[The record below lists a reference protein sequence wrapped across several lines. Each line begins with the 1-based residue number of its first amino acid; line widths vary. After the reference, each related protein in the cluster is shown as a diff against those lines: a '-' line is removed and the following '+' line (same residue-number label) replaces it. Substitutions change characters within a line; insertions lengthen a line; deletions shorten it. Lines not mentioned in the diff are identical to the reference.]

1 MKKKCVL
8 RKDKC
13 EKIKLTILLLLT
25 GINMGFASQ
34 VYSQSTVLSLNVN
47 NGTVKEIFAEIEK
60 QSEYVFFYYDNV
72 LDVNRKVKINVQN
85 KTVEE
90 VLKQIFA
97 GTDNSFVV
105 KDRQIFIS
113 KDDKKMAS
121 EPGVTQDGKK
131 MFRGKVMDDLGE
143 PLPGATIL
151 VVGST
156 RGVTTDLDGTFEI
169 EVKSS
174 DKLKISFLG
183 LGDQIIT
190 VGNQQNVIVRLEQK
204 VNELADVVVV
214 GYGRQK
220 KESVVGAISTVD
232 VSALK
237 VPGASLSTSLAGQ
250 LAGVVSMSRSGE
262 PGKIVRQSF
271 IFVAFLLSKEHL
283 PHWS

>member
-25 GINMGFASQ
+25 VINMGFASQ

-131 MFRGKVMDDLGE
+131 ML
-143 PLPGATIL
+143 
-151 VVGST
+151 
-156 RGVTTDLDGTFEI
+156 
-169 EVKSS
+169 
-174 DKLKISFLG
+174 
-183 LGDQIIT
+183 
-190 VGNQQNVIVRLEQK
+190 
-204 VNELADVVVV
+204 
-214 GYGRQK
+214 
-220 KESVVGAISTVD
+220 
-232 VSALK
+232 
-237 VPGASLSTSLAGQ
+237 
-250 LAGVVSMSRSGE
+250 
-262 PGKIVRQSF
+262 
-271 IFVAFLLSKEHL
+271 
-283 PHWS
+283 

>member
-1 MKKKCVL
+1 MKKECSLWKE
-8 RKDKC
+8 KYD
-13 EKIKLTILLLLT
+13 KIKFSILLLLI
-25 GINMGFASQ
+25 GINVGFASE
-34 VYSQSTVLSLNVN
+34 VYSQSTLLSLNVN
-47 NGTVKEIFAEIEK
+47 KGTVKDVFAAIER

-72 LDVNRKVKINVQN
+72 LDINRRVNIKAEN

-90 VLKQIFA
+90 ILRHVFA
-97 GTDNSFVV
+97 GTDNSYVI

-113 KDDKKMAS
+113 KNDKKDTVV
-121 EPGVTQDGKK
+121 PGVTQESKK
-131 MFRGKVMDDLGE
+131 VFRGKVMDDLGE
-143 PLPGATIL
+143 PLPGATIV

-169 EVKSS
+169 EVDAA

-183 LGDQIIT
+183 LGDKIIT
-190 VGNQQNVIVRLEQK
+190 VGNQQNIVVRLEQK

-232 VSALK
+232 VATLK

-262 PGKIVRQSF
+262 PGKNSAAEF
-271 IFVAFLLSKEHL
+271 
-283 PHWS
+283 